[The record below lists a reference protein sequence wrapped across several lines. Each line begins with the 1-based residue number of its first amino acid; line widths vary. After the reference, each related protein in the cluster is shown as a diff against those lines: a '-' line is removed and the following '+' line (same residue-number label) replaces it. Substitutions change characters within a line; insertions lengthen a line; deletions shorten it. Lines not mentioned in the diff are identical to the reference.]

1 MGDLGMGVHLPDV
14 YRSMVIGLICASQLE
29 LDQDAYA
36 KAVDELR
43 GVFHDLL

>member
-1 MGDLGMGVHLPDV
+1 MHGGVSLIPDSL
-14 YRSMVIGLICASQLE
+14 YSMVIGLICASKLE